1 MSKTHGLRWI
11 HLVIAIA
18 AVLLDRATKVIIEHT
33 LPSNDSVNVIPGF
46 FQITHVHNRGAAFG
60 LFADSTSEWRTAL
73 LVGFSTIALGVVA
86 YLLWKSDHS
95 LPSTAIGL
103 SMILGGA
110 VGNLWDRVARG
121 QVTDFLHFYIGE
133 HVWPDFNV
141 ADSCIVIGAILLM
154 VEIVFAKTPAHEPHK
169 VISETNKP

>member
-18 AVLLDRATKVIIEHT
+18 AILLDRVTKVIIEHT
-33 LPSNDSVNVIPGF
+33 LPSNDSVNVIPGC

-60 LFADSTSEWRTAL
+60 LFADSTSVWRTAL

>member
-1 MSKTHGLRWI
+1 
-11 HLVIAIA
+11 VVAIA
-18 AVLLDRATKVIIEHT
+18 AILLDRATKLIIEHAM
-33 LPSNDSVNVIPGF
+33 PSNGAVTVIPGF

-60 LFADSTSEWRTAL
+60 LFAESTSEWRTAL

-86 YLLWKSDHS
+86 YLLWKSDHT

-110 VGNLWDRVARG
+110 IGNLWDRIASG
-121 QVTDFLHFYIGE
+121 QVTDFLHFYIGD

-154 VEIVFAKTPAHEPHK
+154 FEIVFAKSPAPHEHQEVMSRK
-169 VISETNKP
+169 S

>member
-1 MSKTHGLRWI
+1 MAKVHGLRWI
-11 HLVIAIA
+11 HLVIAVA
-18 AVLLDRATKVIIEHT
+18 AVLLDRVTKVIIEHT
-33 LPSNDSVNVIPGF
+33 LPSNDAITVIPGF

-60 LFADSTSEWRTAL
+60 LFAESTSEWRTAL
-73 LVGFSTIALGVVA
+73 LVGFSAVALAVVA

-110 VGNLWDRVARG
+110 IGNLWDRVARG
-121 QVTDFLHFYIGE
+121 QVTDFLHFYIGN

-141 ADSCIVIGAILLM
+141 ADSCIVVGAILLM
-154 VEIVFAKTPAHEPHK
+154 AEIIFAKNPAHERTEVVSRK
-169 VISETNKP
+169 S

>member
-1 MSKTHGLRWI
+1 
-11 HLVIAIA
+11 
-18 AVLLDRATKVIIEHT
+18 
-33 LPSNDSVNVIPGF
+33 
-46 FQITHVHNRGAAFG
+46 HVHNRGAAFG
-60 LFADSTSEWRTAL
+60 LFADSTSEWVTVL
-73 LVGFSTIALGVVA
+73 LVVFSTIALGVVA

-141 ADSCIVIGAILLM
+141 ADSCIVIGAVLLM